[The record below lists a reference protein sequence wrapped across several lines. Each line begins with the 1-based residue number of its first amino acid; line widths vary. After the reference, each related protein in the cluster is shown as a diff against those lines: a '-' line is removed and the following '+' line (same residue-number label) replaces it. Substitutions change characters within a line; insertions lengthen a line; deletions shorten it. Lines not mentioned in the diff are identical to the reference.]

1 MRRLLVAL
9 GFMGG
14 FVIPALAADYDLP
27 ILRGTA
33 VPAPLAPVMTVGPAT
48 FTRWSGFYV
57 GGAFSYGSATS
68 DFSTATRP
76 LVHFSLQHLT
86 VEDQAQPSQ
95 FEVLGRGSAVAAG
108 VGGFVGYNMQWQDL
122 SRRSLDIAFV
132 SEFRAECRGCVRVLC
147 TRTFTQNG

>member
-1 MRRLLVAL
+1 MKKLLLIGAAFAAL
-9 GFMGG
+9 
-14 FVIPALAADYDLP
+14 I
-27 ILRGTA
+27 
-33 VPAPLAPVMTVGPAT
+33 VPAIAAEKPVRVYKRPVVAAAPVSS
-48 FTRWSGFYV
+48 WSGFYI

-132 SEFRAECRGCVRVLC
+132 SEFRTECRGCVRVLC
-147 TRTFTQNG
+147 TRTCV